1 MRYAIYT
8 LLSTIALPLMIV
20 SCNQCEKTYEQKM
33 FIETEQTVVHN
44 SIYHWRTT
52 FALDSAERAF
62 IEHHNINRIYL
73 RMFDVALEQ
82 NYETT
87 LPEIVPIA
95 TTRFVDTIPANCEV
109 VPVAYITIDALRA
122 MQGEEAQYAHL
133 IVERMKAMCS
143 YNNCGTIKELQLDC
157 DWTQTTR
164 ESYATLCRAA
174 KDSLHKEDIA
184 LSITV
189 RLHQLQEDPPPANRA
204 VLMLYNTGA
213 LKEFDT
219 HNSILDIKDVKPYIK
234 PMKYPIPLS
243 YAYPF
248 FGWGVKF
255 KDEEFVAI
263 VSAQDSTETDNEH
276 IRLERATY
284 NEIAA
289 VKELIESNL
298 GKPQGG
304 NILYHLDNTQ
314 LHNYTNN
321 EIDQILTF

>member
-1 MRYAIYT
+1 MRYAVQI
-8 LLSTIALPLMIV
+8 LLSTIAVLLMFA
-20 SCNQCEKTYEQKM
+20 SCNQCKKTHEQKM
-33 FIETEQTVVHN
+33 FIETEQTIVHN

-62 IEHHNINRIYL
+62 IEHHNIDRIYL

-87 LPEIVPIA
+87 SPEIVPIA
-95 TTRFVDTIPANCEV
+95 TTRFVDAIPANCEV

-164 ESYATLCRAA
+164 DSYTTLCRVV
-174 KDSLHKEDIA
+174 KDLLRKEDIA

-189 RLHQLQEDPPPANRA
+189 RLHQLQEDPPLASRA

-213 LKEFDT
+213 LKEFKT
-219 HNSILDIKDVKPYIK
+219 HNSILDINDVKPYIK

-243 YAYPF
+243 YAFPF

-263 VSAQDSTETDNEH
+263 VSAQDFGDSPDEH
-276 IRLERATY
+276 IRIERAAY
-284 NEIAA
+284 SEIAA
-289 VKELIESNL
+289 VKELVESKL

-304 NILYHLDNTQ
+304 NILYHLDSTQ
-314 LHNYTNN
+314 LQNYTNN
-321 EIDQILTF
+321 EINQILTY

>member
-1 MRYAIYT
+1 MKCVLRIFFAAVAT
-8 LLSTIALPLMIV
+8 LLLVGCRNECDPCIV
-20 SCNQCEKTYEQKM
+20 WCCDAYDS
-33 FIETEQTVVHN
+33 VVRHN

-62 IEHHNINRIYL
+62 IENHNIDRIYI

-87 LPEIVPIA
+87 SPEIVPIA
-95 TTRFVDTIPANCEV
+95 TTRFVDTIPTNCEV

-122 MQGEEAQYAHL
+122 MQGEEVEYAHL

-143 YNNCGTIKELQLDC
+143 YNNCGRIKELQLDC

-164 ESYATLCRAA
+164 ESYATLCSVV
-174 KDSLHKEDIA
+174 KDSLHKEDIE

-213 LKEFDT
+213 LKEFET
-219 HNSILDIKDVKPYIK
+219 HNSILDINDVKPYIK

-263 VSAQDSTETDNEH
+263 VSAQDSIHSPEEH
-276 IRLERATY
+276 IRIERATY
-284 NEIAA
+284 SEIAA
-289 VKELIESNL
+289 VKEFVEGNL

-314 LHNYTNN
+314 LKNYTNN
-321 EIDQILTF
+321 EIDKILTY